1 MIPDRTAN
9 VPWTPLPRRLAQWHH
24 TADTLTHTLHYT
36 HTKHTTYTHT
46 HITHPTHT
54 THTKHT
60 LNTLQTLTHTH
71 YTHYTHYSHLLRVGK
86 EQRKTLAS
94 VKQSHYHVGRLPAT
108 LCITF
113 GGGQI
118 GTRKRV
124 VMEANCLRAGL
135 VCVSCKLQISK
146 CNRERLV
153 VDRTGCIVP
162 LYSEW
167 KEEKGEEDI
176 TYVLF
181 DKATTTL
188 LLRCTV
194 KWGWFGFHGN
204 LRMPPLGRLVGNRT
218 VQDRTG

>member
-1 MIPDRTAN
+1 MSPE
-9 VPWTPLPRRLAQWHH
+9 PLFLDGSPQWHH

-36 HTKHTTYTHT
+36 HTKHTTY
-46 HITHPTHT
+46 
-54 THTKHT
+54 
-60 LNTLQTLTHTH
+60 THTH

-94 VKQSHYHVGRLPAT
+94 VKQFHYHVGRLPAT

-124 VMEANCLRAGL
+124 LMEANCLRAGL
-135 VCVSCKLQISK
+135 ACVSCKLQISK

-162 LYSEW
+162 LYPEW

-194 KWGWFGFHGN
+194 KWG
-204 LRMPPLGRLVGNRT
+204 
-218 VQDRTG
+218 